1 MNANE
6 LADWID
12 EVNIAAVGSKTMT
25 KASNMLR
32 QFDLA
37 QSIIK
42 QQKIQIENL
51 EKEVKLWQAQAVAH
65 RSELGFKWT
74 GEIRTWC
81 QE

>member
-1 MNANE
+1 MTANE

-42 QQKIQIENL
+42 QQQIQIENL
-51 EKEVKLWQAQAVAH
+51 EKEVKLWQAQAIQF

-74 GEIRTWC
+74 SEVRQWS

>member
-25 KASNMLR
+25 KASSMLR

-37 QSIIK
+37 KSIIK
-42 QQKIQIENL
+42 QQEIEITTLKAENKSL
-51 EKEVKLWQAQAVAH
+51 IA
-65 RSELGFKWT
+65 EL
-74 GEIRTWC
+74 
-81 QE
+81 QEWENDYEQ

>member
-42 QQKIQIENL
+42 QQQIQIENL
-51 EKEVKLWQAQAVAH
+51 EKEVKLWQSQAIAL

-74 GEIRTWC
+74 GEIRQWS